1 MASGAASSRSAF
13 QPATSAS
20 AHDVD
25 AWEKEEELA
34 ATRRA
39 VNAVRMVLL
48 DGCNDA
54 SKSCPGDLS
63 NICIILSSS
72 LVVSVIVS
80 AFMSFS
86 CV

>member
-1 MASGAASSRSAF
+1 MASGAVPTRGIF
-13 QPATSAS
+13 QFETEGSPR
-20 AHDVD
+20 DVVGS
-25 AWEKEEELA
+25 EKAKVLA

>member
-1 MASGAASSRSAF
+1 MASGAASTRDTF
-13 QPATSAS
+13 QRETEVSPL
-20 AHDVD
+20 DVVGS
-25 AWEKEEELA
+25 EKAKALA

-39 VNAVRMVLL
+39 VNVVRMVLL

-54 SKSCPGDLS
+54 FKTCPGDLS

-72 LVVSVIVS
+72 LVVFVIVS